1 MTTKIKKE
9 NKQNEFNFL
18 LRKNLYEFIENLKIF
33 LSKKLNMFSFSLV
46 MFLIFIAIFS
56 PILSPHQFD
65 QVNPSNALAP
75 PSLEHFMGTD
85 TTGRDIFSRV
95 LHGTTTSLS
104 LALTTIIFGL
114 VTGVSLGAIAGYF
127 VGIVDEIIMRIVDV
141 FMSIPGVILAL
152 AMVAILGPDPIY
164 LVLALSIRRIIQ
176 FARVTRGVVLSI
188 KELDYISACHA
199 IGMGHVRIIFIHV
212 LPNCIGPIIVLSTV
226 LIGNVILMESTLSFL
241 GLGIQEP
248 TPSWGTMIAKG
259 NEFLTFAPWVSVAP
273 GIFLFITMIAFNLL
287 GDGVRDYL
295 DPKDKVVT

>member
-295 DPKDKVVT
+295 DPKDKVAT

>member
-1 MTTKIKKE
+1 MTSKVKKNDEE
-9 NKQNEFNFL
+9 NNVNFWFNEAWSNF
-18 LRKNLYEFIENLKIF
+18 IQNLKLF
-33 LSKKLNMFSFSLV
+33 LSKKLNIFSSSLV
-46 MFLIFIAIFS
+46 TFLIFIAIFA
-56 PILSPHQFD
+56 PILSPYPFD

-114 VTGVSLGAIAGYF
+114 LTGVSLGAISGYF
-127 VGIVDEIIMRIVDV
+127 VGIVDEIIMRIIDV

-152 AMVAILGPDPIY
+152 AMVAILGPNPIY

-199 IGMGHVRIIFIHV
+199 IGMSHIRIIFIHV

-241 GLGIQEP
+241 GMGIQEP

-259 NEFLTFAPWVSVAP
+259 NEFLTFAPWVSIAP
-273 GIFLFITMIAFNLL
+273 GLFLFTTMIAFNLL

-295 DPKDKVVT
+295 DPKDKVAT

>member
-1 MTTKIKKE
+1 MTSKVKKNDEE
-9 NKQNEFNFL
+9 NNVNFWVNEAWSNFV
-18 LRKNLYEFIENLKIF
+18 ENLKLF
-33 LSKKLNMFSFSLV
+33 FSKKLNIFSSSLV
-46 MFLIFIAIFS
+46 IFLIFIAIFA
-56 PILSPHQFD
+56 PILSPYPFD

-104 LALTTIIFGL
+104 LALTTIVFGL
-114 VTGVSLGAIAGYF
+114 LTGVSLGAISGYF
-127 VGIVDEIIMRIVDV
+127 VGIIDEIIMRIIDV

-152 AMVAILGPDPIY
+152 AMVAILGPNPIY

-199 IGMGHVRIIFIHV
+199 IGMSHLRIIFLHI

-273 GIFLFITMIAFNLL
+273 GIFLFTTMIAFNLF
-287 GDGVRDYL
+287 GDGIRDHL
-295 DPKDKVVT
+295 DPKDKVTT

>member
-1 MTTKIKKE
+1 MITKIKKE

-18 LRKNLYEFIENLKIF
+18 LRKNLYNFIENLKIF

-46 MFLIFIAIFS
+46 MLLIFIAIFS

-114 VTGVSLGAIAGYF
+114 VTGVSLGAISGYF

-259 NEFLTFAPWVSVAP
+259 NEFLTFAPWVSIAP

-295 DPKDKVVT
+295 DPKDKVAT

>member
-1 MTTKIKKE
+1 MTTQIKKQNKE
-9 NKQNEFNFL
+9 NEVNFL
-18 LRKNLYEFIENLKIF
+18 LKNTWHDFIENLKVF

-46 MFLIFIAIFS
+46 IFLIFIAIFS
-56 PILSPHQFD
+56 SILSPHQFD

-152 AMVAILGPDPIY
+152 AMVAILGPNPIY

-188 KELDYISACHA
+188 KELDYVSACHA
-199 IGMGHVRIIFIHV
+199 IGMSHLRIIFIHI

-241 GLGIQEP
+241 GMGIQEP

-273 GIFLFITMIAFNLL
+273 GLFLFTTMIAFNLL
-287 GDGVRDYL
+287 GDGVRDHL
-295 DPKDKVVT
+295 DPKDKVAT

>member
-1 MTTKIKKE
+1 MITKIKKE

-18 LRKNLYEFIENLKIF
+18 LRKNLYNFIENLKIF

-46 MFLIFIAIFS
+46 MLLIFIAIFS

-114 VTGVSLGAIAGYF
+114 VTGVSLGAISGYF

-259 NEFLTFAPWVSVAP
+259 NEFLTFAPWVSIAP

-287 GDGVRDYL
+287 GDGVRDHL
-295 DPKDKVVT
+295 DPKDKVAT

>member
-1 MTTKIKKE
+1 
-9 NKQNEFNFL
+9 
-18 LRKNLYEFIENLKIF
+18 
-33 LSKKLNMFSFSLV
+33 
-46 MFLIFIAIFS
+46 
-56 PILSPHQFD
+56 
-65 QVNPSNALAP
+65 
-75 PSLEHFMGTD
+75 MGTD

-104 LALTTIIFGL
+104 LALSTIIFGMI
-114 VTGVSLGAIAGYF
+114 TGVSIGAIAGYF

-199 IGMGHVRIIFIHV
+199 IGMSHLRIIFIHI

-241 GLGIQEP
+241 GMGIQEP

-273 GIFLFITMIAFNLL
+273 GLFLFTTMIAFNLL
-287 GDGVRDYL
+287 GDGVRDHL
-295 DPKDKVVT
+295 DPKDKVAT

>member
-114 VTGVSLGAIAGYF
+114 ITGVSLGAIAGYF

-241 GLGIQEP
+241 GMGIQEP

-259 NEFLTFAPWVSVAP
+259 NEFLTFAPWVSIAP
-273 GIFLFITMIAFNLL
+273 GIFLFITMIGFNLL
-287 GDGVRDYL
+287 GDGVRDHL
-295 DPKDKVVT
+295 DPKDKVAT

>member
-1 MTTKIKKE
+1 MTTKIKKK
-9 NKQNEFNFL
+9 NKQNQVNFL
-18 LRKNLYEFIENLKIF
+18 LKKTWHNFIENLKIF
-33 LSKKLNMFSFSLV
+33 LSKKLNIFSFSLV

-226 LIGNVILMESTLSFL
+226 LMGNVILMESTLSFL

-259 NEFLTFAPWVSVAP
+259 NEFLTFAPWVSIAP

-287 GDGVRDYL
+287 GDGVRDHL
-295 DPKDKVVT
+295 DPKDKVAT

>member
-1 MTTKIKKE
+1 MTTKIKKK
-9 NKQNEFNFL
+9 NKQNQVNFL
-18 LRKNLYEFIENLKIF
+18 LKKTWHNFIENLKIL

-114 VTGVSLGAIAGYF
+114 VTGVSLGAISGYF

-152 AMVAILGPDPIY
+152 AMLAILGPDPIY

-176 FARVTRGVVLSI
+176 FARVTRGIVLSI

-241 GLGIQEP
+241 GMGIQEP

-259 NEFLTFAPWVSVAP
+259 NEFLTFAPWVSIAP
-273 GIFLFITMIAFNLL
+273 GIFLFITMIGFNLF
-287 GDGVRDYL
+287 GDGVRDHL
-295 DPKDKVVT
+295 DPKDKVAT

>member
-1 MTTKIKKE
+1 M
-9 NKQNEFNFL
+9 
-18 LRKNLYEFIENLKIF
+18 
-33 LSKKLNMFSFSLV
+33 
-46 MFLIFIAIFS
+46 
-56 PILSPHQFD
+56 
-65 QVNPSNALAP
+65 VNPSNALAP
-75 PSLEHFMGTD
+75 QLRTFYGTD
-85 TTGRDIFSRV
+85 TTEEIFFLELYTV
-95 LHGTTTSLS
+95 LPLLS

-114 VTGVSLGAIAGYF
+114 ITGVSSAIAGYF

-152 AMVAILGPDPIY
+152 AMVAILGPEPIY
-164 LVLALSIRRIIQ
+164 LILALSIRRIIQ

-199 IGMGHVRIIFIHV
+199 LGMSHLRIIFIHV

-273 GIFLFITMIAFNLL
+273 GIFLFTTMIAFNLF
-287 GDGVRDYL
+287 GDGIRDHL
-295 DPKDKVVT
+295 DPKDKVTT

>member
-1 MTTKIKKE
+1 MITKIKKE

-18 LRKNLYEFIENLKIF
+18 LRKNLYNFIENLKIF

-46 MFLIFIAIFS
+46 ILLIFIAIFS

-114 VTGVSLGAIAGYF
+114 VTGVSLGAISGYF

-259 NEFLTFAPWVSVAP
+259 NEFLTFAPWVSIAP

-287 GDGVRDYL
+287 GDGVRDHL
-295 DPKDKVVT
+295 DPKDKVAT

>member
-1 MTTKIKKE
+1 MTTQIKKE
-9 NKQNEFNFL
+9 NEVNFL
-18 LRKNLYEFIENLKIF
+18 LKNTWDNFVKNLKVF

-46 MFLIFIAIFS
+46 IILIFIAIFS
-56 PILSPHQFD
+56 PFLSPHQFD

-104 LALTTIIFGL
+104 LALSTIIFGL
-114 VTGVSLGAIAGYF
+114 LTGVSIGAVSGYF

-152 AMVAILGPDPIY
+152 AMVAILGPNPIY

-199 IGMGHVRIIFIHV
+199 LGMGHMRIIFMHV

-241 GLGIQEP
+241 GMGIQEP

-259 NEFLTFAPWVSVAP
+259 NEFLTFAPWVSIAP
-273 GIFLFITMIAFNLL
+273 GLFLFITMIAFNLL
-287 GDGVRDYL
+287 GDGVRDHL
-295 DPKDKVVT
+295 DPKDKVAT

>member
-18 LRKNLYEFIENLKIF
+18 LRKNLYHFIENLKIF
-33 LSKKLNMFSFSLV
+33 LSKKLNIFSFSLV

-226 LIGNVILMESTLSFL
+226 LMGNVILMESTLSFL

-259 NEFLTFAPWVSVAP
+259 NEFLTFAPWVSIAP

-287 GDGVRDYL
+287 GDGVRDHL
-295 DPKDKVVT
+295 DPKDKVAT

>member
-1 MTTKIKKE
+1 
-9 NKQNEFNFL
+9 
-18 LRKNLYEFIENLKIF
+18 
-33 LSKKLNMFSFSLV
+33 

-259 NEFLTFAPWVSVAP
+259 NEFLTFAPWVSIAP

-287 GDGVRDYL
+287 GDGVRDHL
-295 DPKDKVVT
+295 DPKDKVAT

>member
-1 MTTKIKKE
+1 MID
-9 NKQNEFNFL
+9 L
-18 LRKNLYEFIENLKIF
+18 LLL
-33 LSKKLNMFSFSLV
+33 
-46 MFLIFIAIFS
+46 FIAIFA
-56 PILSPHQFD
+56 PLLSPHQFD
-65 QVNPSNALAP
+65 QVNPLNALAP

-104 LALTTIIFGL
+104 LALSTIIFGMI
-114 VTGVSLGAIAGYF
+114 TGVSIGAIAGYF

-199 IGMGHVRIIFIHV
+199 IGMSHLRIIFIHI

-241 GLGIQEP
+241 GMGIQEP

-273 GIFLFITMIAFNLL
+273 GLFLFTTMIAFNLL
-287 GDGVRDYL
+287 GDGVRDHL
-295 DPKDKVVT
+295 DPKDKVAT

>member
-9 NKQNEFNFL
+9 NKQNQFNFL

-295 DPKDKVVT
+295 DPKDKVAT

>member
-1 MTTKIKKE
+1 MTTKVKSE
-9 NKQNEFNFL
+9 NKKNEVNSLFK
-18 LRKNLYEFIENLKIF
+18 KNWYDFIENLKIF
-33 LSKKLNMFSFSLV
+33 LSKKFKIFSFSLV
-46 MFLIFIAIFS
+46 MFLIFIAIFA
-56 PILSPHQFD
+56 PVISPHQFD
-65 QVNPSNALAP
+65 QVNPLNALAP
-75 PSLEHFMGTD
+75 PSLENFMGTD

-104 LALTTIIFGL
+104 LALTTIIFGMII
-114 VTGVSLGAIAGYF
+114 GVSLGAVSGYF

-152 AMVAILGPDPIY
+152 AMVAILGPNPIY

-199 IGMGHVRIIFIHV
+199 IGMSHVRIIFIHI

-273 GIFLFITMIAFNLL
+273 GIFLFTTMIAFNLL
-287 GDGVRDYL
+287 GDGVRDHL
-295 DPKDKVVT
+295 DPKDKVAT

>member
-1 MTTKIKKE
+1 MTTKIKKK
-9 NKQNEFNFL
+9 NKQNQVNFL
-18 LRKNLYEFIENLKIF
+18 LKKTWHNFIENLKIF
-33 LSKKLNMFSFSLV
+33 LSKKLNVFSFSLV

-152 AMVAILGPDPIY
+152 AMLAILGPDPIY
-164 LVLALSIRRIIQ
+164 LVLALSVRRIIQ

-212 LPNCIGPIIVLSTV
+212 LPNCIGPIIVLSSV
-226 LIGNVILMESTLSFL
+226 LMGNVILMESTLSFL
-241 GLGIQEP
+241 GMGIQEP

-259 NEFLTFAPWVSVAP
+259 NEFLTFAPWVSIAP
-273 GIFLFITMIAFNLL
+273 GIFLFMTMIGFNLL
-287 GDGVRDYL
+287 GDGVRDHL
-295 DPKDKVVT
+295 DPKDKVAT

>member
-1 MTTKIKKE
+1 MTTKIKKK
-9 NKQNEFNFL
+9 NKQNQVNFL
-18 LRKNLYEFIENLKIF
+18 LKKTWHNFIENLKIF
-33 LSKKLNMFSFSLV
+33 LSKKLNIFSFSLV

-226 LIGNVILMESTLSFL
+226 LMGNVILMESTLSFL

-287 GDGVRDYL
+287 GDGVRDHL
-295 DPKDKVVT
+295 DPKDKVAT

>member
-114 VTGVSLGAIAGYF
+114 VTGVSLGAISGYF

-176 FARVTRGVVLSI
+176 FARVTRGIVLSI

-241 GLGIQEP
+241 GMGIQEP

-259 NEFLTFAPWVSVAP
+259 NEFLTFAPWVSIAP
-273 GIFLFITMIAFNLL
+273 GIFLFITMIGFNLL
-287 GDGVRDYL
+287 GDGVRDHL
-295 DPKDKVVT
+295 DPKDKVAT

>member
-1 MTTKIKKE
+1 MTSKVKNDDEE
-9 NKQNEFNFL
+9 NNVNFWFNEAWSNF
-18 LRKNLYEFIENLKIF
+18 IQNLKLF
-33 LSKKLNMFSFSLV
+33 LSKKLNIFSSSLV
-46 MFLIFIAIFS
+46 TFLIFIAIFA
-56 PILSPHQFD
+56 PILSPYPFD

-114 VTGVSLGAIAGYF
+114 LTGVSLGAISGYF
-127 VGIVDEIIMRIVDV
+127 VGIVDEIIMRIIDV

-152 AMVAILGPDPIY
+152 AMVAILGPNPIY

-199 IGMGHVRIIFIHV
+199 IGMSHIRIIFIHV

-241 GLGIQEP
+241 GMGIQEP

-259 NEFLTFAPWVSVAP
+259 NEFLTFAPWVSIAP
-273 GIFLFITMIAFNLL
+273 GLFLFTTMIAFNLL

-295 DPKDKVVT
+295 DPKDKVAT

>member
-1 MTTKIKKE
+1 MTNQLKNENSQKEASFLIKKTW
-9 NKQNEFNFL
+9 QNFV
-18 LRKNLYEFIENLKIF
+18 ENLKIYF
-33 LSKKLNMFSFSLV
+33 EKKLNIFSFSLV
-46 MFLIFIAIFS
+46 LILLFIAIFA
-56 PILSPHQFD
+56 PLLSPHQFD
-65 QVNPSNALAP
+65 QVNPLNALAP

-104 LALTTIIFGL
+104 LALSTIIFGMI
-114 VTGVSLGAIAGYF
+114 TGVSIGAIAGYF

-199 IGMGHVRIIFIHV
+199 IGMSHLRIIFIHI

-241 GLGIQEP
+241 GMGIQEP

-273 GIFLFITMIAFNLL
+273 GLFLFTTMIAFNLL
-287 GDGVRDYL
+287 GDGVRDHL
-295 DPKDKVVT
+295 DPKDKVAT

>member
-1 MTTKIKKE
+1 MTTKIKKK
-9 NKQNEFNFL
+9 NKQNQVNFL
-18 LRKNLYEFIENLKIF
+18 LKKTWHNFIENLKIF
-33 LSKKLNMFSFSLV
+33 LSKKLNVFSFSLV

-85 TTGRDIFSRV
+85 TTGRDVFSRA

-164 LVLALSIRRIIQ
+164 LVLALSVRRIIQ

-212 LPNCIGPIIVLSTV
+212 LPNCIGPIIVLSSV
-226 LIGNVILMESTLSFL
+226 LMGNVILMESTLSFL
-241 GLGIQEP
+241 GMGIQEP

-259 NEFLTFAPWVSVAP
+259 NEFLTFAPWVSIAP
-273 GIFLFITMIAFNLL
+273 GIFLFMTMIGFNLL
-287 GDGVRDYL
+287 GDGVRDHL
-295 DPKDKVVT
+295 DPKDKVAT

>member
-9 NKQNEFNFL
+9 NKQNQFNFL

-33 LSKKLNMFSFSLV
+33 LSKKLNIFSFSLV

-287 GDGVRDYL
+287 GDGVRDHL
-295 DPKDKVVT
+295 DPKDKVAT

>member
-18 LRKNLYEFIENLKIF
+18 FRKNLYEFIENLKIF

-114 VTGVSLGAIAGYF
+114 VTGVSLGAISGYF

-176 FARVTRGVVLSI
+176 FARVTRGIVLSI

-241 GLGIQEP
+241 GMGIQEP

-259 NEFLTFAPWVSVAP
+259 NEFLTFAPWVSIAP
-273 GIFLFITMIAFNLL
+273 GIFLFITMIGFNLL
-287 GDGVRDYL
+287 GDGVRDHL
-295 DPKDKVVT
+295 DPKDKVAT

>member
-18 LRKNLYEFIENLKIF
+18 LRKNSYEFIENLKIF

-56 PILSPHQFD
+56 PILSPYQFD

-114 VTGVSLGAIAGYF
+114 VTGVSLGAISGYF

-152 AMVAILGPDPIY
+152 AMLAILGPDPIY

-176 FARVTRGVVLSI
+176 FARVTRGIVLSI

-241 GLGIQEP
+241 GMGIQEP

-259 NEFLTFAPWVSVAP
+259 NEFLTFAPWVSIAP
-273 GIFLFITMIAFNLL
+273 GIFLFITMIGFNLF
-287 GDGVRDYL
+287 GDGVRDHL
-295 DPKDKVVT
+295 DPKDKVAT

>member
-1 MTTKIKKE
+1 MLGD
-9 NKQNEFNFL
+9 NKQNSGSSYLSTNKSWLNF
-18 LRKNLYEFIENLKIF
+18 KENLKIF
-33 LSKKLNMFSFSLV
+33 FDKKLNIFSCSLV
-46 MFLIFIAIFS
+46 VFLIFIAIFA
-56 PILSPHQFD
+56 PVLAPYEYDI
-65 QVNPSNALAP
+65 VNPSNALAP
-75 PSLEHFMGTD
+75 PSLDHLMGTD

-114 VTGVSLGAIAGYF
+114 LTGVSIGAISGYF
-127 VGIVDEIIMRIVDV
+127 AGIVDEIIMRIIDV

-152 AMVAILGPDPIY
+152 AMVSILGPNPVY
-164 LVLALSIRRIIQ
+164 LVLALSVRRIIQ

-199 IGMGHVRIIFIHV
+199 IGVGHIKIIFMHV

-241 GLGIQEP
+241 GMGIQEP

-259 NEFLTFAPWVSVAP
+259 NEFLTFAPWVSISP
-273 GIFLFITMIAFNLL
+273 GIFLFLTMISFNLL
-287 GDGVRDYL
+287 GDGVRDHL
-295 DPKDKVVT
+295 DPKDKVAT

>member
-1 MTTKIKKE
+1 MTTKIKKK
-9 NKQNEFNFL
+9 NKQNQVNFL
-18 LRKNLYEFIENLKIF
+18 LKKTWHNFIENLKIF
-33 LSKKLNMFSFSLV
+33 LSKKLNIFSFSLV

-176 FARVTRGVVLSI
+176 FARVTRGIVLSI

-241 GLGIQEP
+241 GMGIQEP

-287 GDGVRDYL
+287 GDGVRDHL
-295 DPKDKVVT
+295 DPKDKVAT

>member
-1 MTTKIKKE
+1 MTTQVKKE
-9 NKQNEFNFL
+9 NEVNFL
-18 LRKNLYEFIENLKIF
+18 LKNTWYNFVKNLKVF
-33 LSKKLNMFSFSLV
+33 LSKKLNLFSFSLV
-46 MFLIFIAIFS
+46 IILIFIAIFS
-56 PILSPHQFD
+56 PFLSPHQFD

-104 LALTTIIFGL
+104 LALSTIIFGL
-114 VTGVSLGAIAGYF
+114 LTGVSIGAISGYF

-152 AMVAILGPDPIY
+152 AMVAILGPNPIY

-199 IGMGHVRIIFIHV
+199 LGMGHIRIIFMHV

-241 GLGIQEP
+241 GMGIQEP

-259 NEFLTFAPWVSVAP
+259 NEFLTFAPWVSIAP
-273 GIFLFITMIAFNLL
+273 GLFLFITMIAFNLL
-287 GDGVRDYL
+287 GDGVRDHL
-295 DPKDKVVT
+295 DPKDKVAT